1 MKIEIVRETEKRIR
15 RLRAA
20 IGRETCPAREARMGA
35 AIDRLKARVSGYWRD
50 AADYRA
56 SELLLRKFA

>member
-35 AIDRLKARVSGYWRD
+35 AIDRLKARVSGYWREESE
-50 AADYRA
+50 YRA
-56 SELLLRKFA
+56 ARRLLAMYS